1 MEKTKTTRRSPVESA
16 HARETVYHAITAT
29 DDFEAYGYKL
39 VGMGTEGLLL
49 EDLETGFAIVLKAI
63 AKATDF
69 DIAED
74 IDEATRKR
82 EEASKAKA
90 EKEAK
95 KAKKEKKGEGE

>member
-16 HARETVYHAITAT
+16 HARETVYGIIAATA
-29 DDFEAYGYKL
+29 DFEASGYQFM
-39 VGMGTEGLLL
+39 GMGTEGLLL
-49 EDLETGFAIVLKAI
+49 KDLETGFIVVLKAV

-69 DIAED
+69 DALED
-74 IDEATRKR
+74 IEEAIRKR

-95 KAKKEKKGEGE
+95 KAKKAKKEEG